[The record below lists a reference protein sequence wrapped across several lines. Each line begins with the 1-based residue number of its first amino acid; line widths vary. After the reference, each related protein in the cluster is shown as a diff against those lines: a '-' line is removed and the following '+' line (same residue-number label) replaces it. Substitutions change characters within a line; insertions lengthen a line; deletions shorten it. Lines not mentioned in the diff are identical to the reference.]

1 MELQGTELQSLMEQW
16 ESMGN
21 MGTDEWHTATPVAG
35 GTPSGWT
42 AEWVLRVLFAPHRV
56 RASYQE
62 EEALRHFDQAQRG
75 GTR

>member
-1 MELQGTELQSLMEQW
+1 MERQRLMDQW
-16 ESMGN
+16 EGVEDMGESA
-21 MGTDEWHTATPVAG
+21 GHTATQVEGDA
-35 GTPSGWT
+35 PSGWT

-62 EEALRHFDQAQRG
+62 EEALRSFEQTQRE

>member
-1 MELQGTELQSLMEQW
+1 MSQQSLSDQW
-16 ESMGN
+16 ESLGDMGEV
-21 MGTDEWHTATPVAG
+21 EWHTATQVAG
-35 GTPSGWT
+35 DERSGWT

-62 EEALRHFDQAQRG
+62 EEALRRFEQTQRE

>member
-1 MELQGTELQSLMEQW
+1 MSQQRLSDPW
-16 ESMGN
+16 ESMGD
-21 MGTDEWHTATPVAG
+21 MGAVEWHTATQVAG
-35 GTPSGWT
+35 DERSGWT

-62 EEALRHFDQAQRG
+62 EEALRHFEQAQRE

>member
-1 MELQGTELQSLMEQW
+1 MERQRLMDQW
-16 ESMGN
+16 ESMGDVEERE
-21 MGTDEWHTATPVAG
+21 GHTATQVAG
-35 GTPSGWT
+35 DERSGWT

-62 EEALRHFDQAQRG
+62 EEALRNFEQTQRE